1 MKDPNVRNTI
11 ARDRERDPC
20 RKKRWKFP
28 RFGFIFLC
36 TLFITSEWL
45 LLVPFYF
52 TLIIPTLIASSSR
65 NPSLDYIF
73 IHYYSSLSLSLSLSA
88 ILPFTTSWFF
98 GEVNTVEFVWF
109 LVFWISIYIYG
120 PFRRGQVASYINSY
134 IWWAVCGWKC
144 EPVFASQD
152 FELCKIY
159 RSCRRVFCL
168 WGSGFVLLN
177 DGKLRGESCCCDHGW
192 WTHQRY
198 EVVSYVL

>member
-1 MKDPNVRNTI
+1 MLSWHRDPTPWKTCCIYQIYMPKKKKIRKRETDLFHSHMKDPNVRNTI

-36 TLFITSEWL
+36 TLFITTEWL

-109 LVFWISIYIYG
+109 LVFWISIYIW
-120 PFRRGQVASYINSY
+120 S
-134 IWWAVCGWKC
+134 
-144 EPVFASQD
+144 
-152 FELCKIY
+152 L
-159 RSCRRVFCL
+159 
-168 WGSGFVLLN
+168 
-177 DGKLRGESCCCDHGW
+177 
-192 WTHQRY
+192 
-198 EVVSYVL
+198 